1 MSNPLHS
8 NATAEW
14 YTPDYIIEAVR
25 STLGEITLD
34 PCSNAAANE
43 VVKATF
49 HYTADDDGLSKTWVG
64 KVFVNPPSKCPSDT
78 WCHEQ
83 DQPVHRCGG
92 VRCTCKLPHRFMHRM
107 FESYYEGCVTHA
119 VYLGFN
125 LGQLKYL
132 DDMHFDRDDVRFC
145 IPRKRI
151 KFWQPGNEKNNPTQD
166 NFVLLLSN
174 CLGIRTRFD
183 EAFSEIGSMYQA
195 L

>member
-14 YTPDYIIEAVR
+14 YTPDYIIDAVR
-25 STLGEITLD
+25 ATLGEITLD
-34 PCSNAAANE
+34 PCSNEEANK
-43 VVKATF
+43 VVGATF

-64 KVFVNPPSKCPSDT
+64 KVFVNPPSKCDS
-78 WCHEQ
+78 CEK
-83 DQPVHRCGG
+83 
-92 VRCTCKLPHRFMHRM
+92 RCTCKLPRRFMHRM

-132 DDMHFDRDDVRFC
+132 DDMYFDRDDVRFC

-166 NFVLLLSN
+166 NFVLLLSS
-174 CLGIRTRFD
+174 CLGVRTRFD